1 MKLTA
6 NILLL
11 GLSLFLAA
19 GAAARPSDDRQMQSR
34 TPEQRA
40 EIEAQRLGHELSLDD
55 RQRRDVCKILLR
67 QARQKE
73 EIQMKRRAA
82 DNERRKRLEKVV
94 IAERSAM
101 KRVLNDVQY
110 QQWEKQQSA
119 VPVHHLHRAV
129 PRQSRDS
136 LHIERS
142 GKRPPAG
149 GTRHNAKGM
158 SGGRAGTR

>member
-11 GLSLFLAA
+11 GLSLLLAA
-19 GAAARPSDDRQMQSR
+19 GATARPSDDRQMQCR

-136 LHIERS
+136 LHIER
-142 GKRPPAG
+142 PPAG
-149 GTRHNAKGM
+149 GTRHNAKEM
-158 SGGRAGTR
+158 SGGRAGSR